1 LDFPSIED
9 QEVDIPHK
17 SCTDRKTKSIIGWRS
32 WIILAALILF
42 GLLKRRNGKKKKINK
57 TKSKLIRL
65 E

>member
-17 SCTDRKTKSIIGWRS
+17 SSTDRKTKSIIGWRS

-42 GLLKRRNGKKKKINK
+42 GLLKRRNGI
-57 TKSKLIRL
+57 
-65 E
+65 